1 FHRLMVS
8 GMSGIIDRYYNAR
21 DAGMELKKPAA
32 MIHRSYKKI
41 IDKLALTKPGG
52 WTTMGIF
59 ILSSASPEE
68 QPKVERG
75 LNRLRQSVT
84 RKNAKPGYDC
94 FMEIVPPLNR
104 KATVGFYVHQAAHA
118 NLRREHMEH
127 FAAEAL
133 ARDDVASCVLFAKNT
148 DNWSSP
154 YEAVLLVQRREKVVP
169 EIKS

>member
-1 FHRLMVS
+1 MVS
-8 GMSGIIDRYYNAR
+8 GMSGTIDRYYNAR
-21 DAGMELKKPAA
+21 DAGIQLRKPAPT
-32 MIHRSYKKI
+32 IHRSYKEI
-41 IDKLALTKPGG
+41 IDKLARTKPDG

-75 LNRLRQSVT
+75 LNRLRQSVM
-84 RKNAKPGYDC
+84 RKKTKSGHDC
-94 FMEIVPPLNR
+94 FMEILPPLNR

-133 ARDDVASCVLFAKNT
+133 ERDDAASCVLFAKNT

-154 YEAVLLVQRREKVVP
+154 YEAVLLVQRRERVEP